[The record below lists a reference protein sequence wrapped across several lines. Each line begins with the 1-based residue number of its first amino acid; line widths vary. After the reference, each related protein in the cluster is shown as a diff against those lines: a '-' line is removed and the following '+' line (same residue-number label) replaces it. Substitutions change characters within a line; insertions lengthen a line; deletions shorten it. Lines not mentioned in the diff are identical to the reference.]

1 MSRTHQFLV
10 TLTVHTNKINPANKP
25 TTTSANSMTNKTAV
39 VVTRRDGQHPET
51 HRSHET
57 RCASNPGC
65 FILAEKPRTAVP
77 KPVRGPLLQRCLL
90 QLCVE

>member
-39 VVTRRDGQHPET
+39 VVTRRDGQQ
-51 HRSHET
+51 
-57 RCASNPGC
+57 GV
-65 FILAEKPRTAVP
+65 AEQRQ
-77 KPVRGPLLQRCLL
+77 VRRRVIGAYMLQI
-90 QLCVE
+90 

>member
-39 VVTRRDGQHPET
+39 VVTRRDGQQEVP
-51 HRSHET
+51 
-57 RCASNPGC
+57 ASNGRRC
-65 FILAEKPRTAVP
+65 RCPRRVVHDAGNALRL
-77 KPVRGPLLQRCLL
+77 KRS
-90 QLCVE
+90 